1 MFDFLNA
8 ATLNEHDFNDQ
19 TEYVI
24 DGFLAKNMIT
34 MIYADGGNGKSWLG
48 LGLAGYCAALNMPV
62 IYLDFDNP
70 LTVLRDRGVNQ
81 KLVARYPNLQ
91 YIQRSK
97 WQGSAFDMLECLS
110 IRATGGAYK
119 GAVVVIDS
127 LRNFADIEN
136 NAKIMVV
143 MDMLMNIR
151 EAGATIIV
159 LHHSNKDGKNYQ
171 GSNNIRNSVDNMF
184 RLEKL
189 ELSTGIGT
197 LLIAVKERCAIQDKA
212 FDICPHSLELTER
225 DLLEAK
231 ATEDD
236 LEFIK
241 QVKDALFAQPN
252 LNKTAV
258 LEATGATKDDKTAR
272 ARLDKYDGI
281 YWQSKKN
288 HTRIVY
294 SLQPQQPLQHSKL

>member
-1 MFDFLNA
+1 MFDFLNP
-8 ATLNEHDFNDQ
+8 ATLNSHDFDVK

-24 DGFLAKNMIT
+24 KGFLVKNMIT

-48 LGLAGYCAALNMPV
+48 LGLASYCAALNMPV

-70 LTVLRDRGVNQ
+70 LGVLQERGVDK
-81 KLVARYPNLQ
+81 KLIQRYPTLKYIHRGKWEGTGNTLLQ
-91 YIQRSK
+91 CMNNS
-97 WQGSAFDMLECLS
+97 
-110 IRATGGAYK
+110 ATGQSYRDHIII
-119 GAVVVIDS
+119 IDS
-127 LRNFADIEN
+127 LRNFGDIN
-136 NAKIMVV
+136 NDSKAMEILN
-143 MDMLMNIR
+143 MLMNIR

-159 LHHSNKDGKNYQ
+159 LHHSNKDGRNYQ
-171 GSNNIRNSVDNMF
+171 GSNNIRNSIDNMYQ
-184 RLEKL
+184 LKKL
-189 ELSTGIGT
+189 ELSNGVGT
-197 LLIAVKERCAIQDKA
+197 LLISVKDRAPITDKA
-212 FDICPHSLELTER
+212 FDICPHTLTLTER

-236 LEFIK
+236 LEFIE
-241 QVKDALFAQPN
+241 QVKAALFAQPN
-252 LNKTAV
+252 LHKTAL

-294 SLQPQQPLQHSKL
+294 SLTTSTTLTTS

>member
-8 ATLNEHDFNDQ
+8 ATLNEQDFNDQ

-24 DGFLAKNMIT
+24 EGFLAKNMIT
-34 MIYADGGNGKSWLG
+34 MVYADGGNGKSWLG
-48 LGLAGYCAALNMPV
+48 LGLARYCAALHMPV

-81 KLVARYPNLQ
+81 KLVAPFQNLQ

-110 IRATGGAYK
+110 TRAIGRAYQ
-119 GAVVVIDS
+119 GSVIVLDS
-127 LRNFADIEN
+127 LRNFADIN
-136 NAKIMVV
+136 NDAKIMVV

-189 ELSTGIGT
+189 ELSSGIGT
-197 LLIAVKERCAIQDKA
+197 LLTAVKERCAIENKA
-212 FDICPHSLELTER
+212 FDICPQTLQLTER
-225 DLLEAK
+225 DLVEAK
-231 ATEDD
+231 ATQDD
-236 LEFIK
+236 LEFIEL
-241 QVKDALFAQPN
+241 VKAALFAQPN
-252 LNKTAV
+252 QNKKAL
-258 LEATGATKDDKTAR
+258 LEATGTTKTDKTAR
-272 ARLDKYDGI
+272 AKLDKYDGI
-281 YWQSKKN
+281 YWQSKRN
-288 HTRIVY
+288 HTTITYTLTAGTTV
-294 SLQPQQPLQHSKL
+294 

>member
-1 MFDFLNA
+1 MFEFLNA
-8 ATLNEHDFNDQ
+8 ATLNEQDFNDQ

-24 DGFLAKNMIT
+24 PGFLAKNMIT

-97 WQGSAFDMLECLS
+97 WQGSAFDMLEKLS
-110 IRATGGAYK
+110 ILATGGAFK
-119 GAVVVIDS
+119 GMVIVLDS
-127 LRNFADIEN
+127 LRNFADIN
-136 NAKIMVV
+136 NDTKIMVV
-143 MDMLMNIR
+143 MNMLMNIR

-171 GSNNIRNSVDNMF
+171 GSNNIRNSVDNMYM
-184 RLEKL
+184 LKKL

-197 LLIAVKERCAIQDKA
+197 LLNVVKERCAITDKA
-212 FDICPHSLELTER
+212 FDICPHNLTLTER

-236 LEFIK
+236 LEFIE
-241 QVKDALFAQPN
+241 QVKAALFAQPN

-258 LEATGATKDDKTAR
+258 LDATGASKDDKTAR

-294 SLQPQQPLQHSKL
+294 RLTTATTLTTS